1 MSLGL
6 DIAALTQSA
15 KAASK
20 FQKAGVVTS
29 AHGLLHA
36 SVRAAINECC
46 HIRMPNG
53 EFLTAEVVGFDKY
66 ESLLMCYDSHA
77 GLQPGL
83 EVVCTGRARKVAVGR
98 ELLGRVI
105 DGIGRPLDS
114 LPVPATTRFR
124 STVAG
129 PPSSMTRKRI
139 DTALVTGQRAID
151 SLLTIGMGQRVGLF
165 ACSGVG
171 KSTVMGEIAKSSNA
185 DINVVALVGERG
197 REVRPFVEDCLQAEG
212 LRRSVVV
219 VATADETPLMR
230 INAVL
235 SAITIAEGFRDEGA
249 NVLLFMDSIT
259 RLAMAQRELGLLIG
273 EPPGNRGYPPS
284 VQALMA
290 SSLERLGRSDSG
302 SITGLITVLV
312 EGDDMDEPVADTAR
326 SILDGHIVLKRE
338 LAAAGQYPAI
348 SVLDSISRVFNEI
361 TSRDHQKAS
370 SAVRQL
376 MATYAEMKDLIQ
388 IGAYQSGTLP
398 EVDRAIQLMPA
409 VKQYLGQAVNEAS
422 DYGST
427 LRDLELLRSAWHGD
441 LKRPAAATSAAAN
454 SPATFTQ
461 GAN

>member
-1 MSLGL
+1 MMLGL

-15 KAASK
+15 KAAAK

-36 SVRAAINECC
+36 SVRAAINERC
-46 HIRMPNG
+46 HIHMPNG
-53 EFLTAEVVGFDKY
+53 DFLTAEVVGFDKY
-66 ESLLMCYDSHA
+66 ESLLMCYDSHS

-83 EVVCTGRARKVAVGR
+83 EVVCTCKPRKVAVGR

-114 LPVPATTRFR
+114 LPAPDTRQFR
-124 STVAG
+124 SAVVG
-129 PPSSMTRKRI
+129 PPSSMKRKRI

-165 ACSGVG
+165 AGSGVG
-171 KSTVMGEIAKSSNA
+171 KSTLMGEIAKSSNA
-185 DINVVALVGERG
+185 DVNVVALVGERG
-197 REVRPFVEDCLQAEG
+197 REVLPFVEDCLQQDG

-235 SAITIAEGFRDEGA
+235 SAITIAEAFRDEGA
-249 NVLLFMDSIT
+249 NVLMFMDSIT
-259 RLAMAQRELGLLIG
+259 RLAMAQRELGLLLG

-284 VQALMA
+284 VQSLMA
-290 SSLERLGRSDSG
+290 SSLERLGRSDRG
-302 SITGLITVLV
+302 SITGMITVLV

-348 SVLDSISRVFNEI
+348 SVLDSISRVFNDI
-361 TSRDHQKAS
+361 AS
-370 SAVRQL
+370 PEHRRASGAVRQL
-376 MATYAEMKDLIQ
+376 LATYAEMKDLIQ

-398 EVDRAIQLMPA
+398 DVDRAIKLMPA
-409 VKQYLGQAVNEAS
+409 VKQYLGQAVSES
-422 DYGST
+422 STYDDT

-441 LKRPAAATSAAAN
+441 LQRPAGGVSKPQAGN
-454 SPATFTQ
+454 E
-461 GAN
+461 GAIR

>member
-15 KAASK
+15 KAAPK
-20 FQKAGVVTS
+20 FQKAGIVTS
-29 AHGLLHA
+29 ARGLLHA

-53 EFLTAEVVGFDKY
+53 ELLTAEVVGFDRY

-83 EVVCTGRARKVAVGR
+83 EVVCSGKPRKVAVGR

-114 LPVPATTRFR
+114 MPAPETSRYR
-124 STVAG
+124 STIAG

-139 DTALVTGQRAID
+139 DTPLVTGQRAID
-151 SLLTIGMGQRVGLF
+151 SLLTIGMGQRIGLF
-165 ACSGVG
+165 AGSGVG
-171 KSTVMGEIAKSSNA
+171 KSTLMGEIAKSSNA

-212 LRRSVVV
+212 LSRSVVV

-235 SAITIAEGFRDEGA
+235 SAITIAEAFRDEGA

-259 RLAMAQRELGLLIG
+259 RLAMAQRELGLLLG

-290 SSLERLGRSDSG
+290 RSLERLGRSSNG
-302 SITGLITVLV
+302 SITGMITVLV

-326 SILDGHIVLKRE
+326 SILDGHIVLQRE

-348 SVLDSISRVFNEI
+348 SVLDSLSRVFTEI
-361 TSRDHQKAS
+361 ATPEHQRAS

-388 IGAYQSGTLP
+388 IGAYQTGTLP
-398 EVDRAIQLMPA
+398 NVDRAIQLMPA
-409 VKQYLGQAVNEAS
+409 VKQYLGQSVNEVS
-422 DYGST
+422 SFDST

-441 LKRPAAATSAAAN
+441 MQRATAAA
-454 SPATFTQ
+454 Q
-461 GAN
+461 GAV